1 MTRNSVVK
9 AKRFKHALN
18 DAVKSLESKENIDS
32 LTILI

>member
-9 AKRFKHALN
+9 AERFKHVLN

-32 LTILI
+32 LTMLI